1 MSDHTEAGPK
11 PPLGIY
17 IHWPY
22 CARICPYCDF
32 NVVRDRGRREE
43 QATLARAIVADL
55 EAHAALV
62 GPRRLISIFFGG
74 GTPSLMDPNDAARI
88 IETARG
94 LFTAEGDLEVSLEA
108 NPTDAEA
115 GRFEAF
121 ARAGVTRLSL
131 GLQSLED
138 EALRFLGRNHD
149 AAAGRRAAERA
160 AAVFPR
166 LSIDLIYALPHQSPA
181 GWAKSLEEG
190 LALGAEH
197 ISPYQLTIES
207 GTAFDRAARR
217 GALRTPGP
225 DLSADL
231 YQVTQEVLE
240 EAGFEAYEVSNHAR
254 GAAARSR
261 HNLIYWRGQDYLGL
275 GPGAHGRLTT
285 LDGRVATAAPSS
297 ITDYVARVVNQG
309 VGGIGET
316 LTAREIALERLLM
329 GLRTVEGVDL
339 TELAPLRISTERMES
354 MERWIEMKCGRLYAT
369 PLGRPVLDRIISEL
383 SAEV

>member
-1 MSDHTEAGPK
+1 MGV
-11 PPLGIY
+11 Y

-181 GWAKSLEEG
+181 GWAKSLKEG

-339 TELAPLRISTERMES
+339 TELAPLRIATERMES
-354 MERWIEMKCGRLYAT
+354 MDRWIEMKCGRLYAT
-369 PLGRPVLDRIISEL
+369 ELGRPVLDRIISEL
-383 SAEV
+383 AAEV